1 MFYKPVEM
9 LQKLSLLIPCDSTGV
24 FLARIFHIY
33 QHSVGT
39 VGCFVK
45 ASIRVTKP
53 RCRIK
58 KKKKIK
64 NFIIRTRGPLN
75 LADTTN
81 YVTITNASV
90 LLKKRL
96 SMRGKVVFGPTSYT
110 IKRKKFL
117 KSFARIL

>member
-1 MFYKPVEM
+1 M
-9 LQKLSLLIPCDSTGV
+9 LQKLSLIIPCDSTGV

-33 QHSVGT
+33 QHEVASTGS
-39 VGCFVK
+39 FVK

-53 RCRIK
+53 RCRIR

-64 NFIIRTRGPLN
+64 NFVIRICNQLCLPDNSVFRTL
-75 LADTTN
+75 TN
-81 YVTITNASV
+81 SSV

-96 SMRGKVVFGPTSYT
+96 SMRGRVIFGPTTYT

-117 KSFARIL
+117 KSFAKIL